1 MISRAARRRRRGP
14 REGEVDGDD
23 RCGGMAPLRKDRQ
36 ALAKED
42 KQIGGAVEV
51 DVDNGTNR
59 FVRRGIKVLDEID
72 SVIEVAVRLAAHER
86 ALFVILLDIGS
97 AVEVRVDRDV
107 GELPLAI
114 VGMPDIGPAV
124 AVLILAAD
132 VTRG

>member
-1 MISRAARRRRRGP
+1 
-14 REGEVDGDD
+14 
-23 RCGGMAPLRKDRQ
+23 MAPLRKDRQ